1 MNKSIVIKTTARITS
16 LLLLLA
22 VAGGFALLH
31 TQGGKLFSVQSG
43 SMVPNLSKGDLVAV
57 TRVSEGQ
64 LAVGDVITYTNPKNM
79 RETITHRVVE
89 LPSSA
94 NAGRILTKGDA
105 NPTVD
110 APILP
115 SAVVGKVDF
124 SAPYVGAVID
134 FIRTPVGL
142 LLLVYIPALAVIWR
156 ELKLLSNYFR
166 RMQPYIAAWR
176 RDRQAKSGKGMVIG
190 IYVGVA
196 TLIGGILAIG
206 PVAHAVL
213 LNQASLTGNTIAAT
227 NLPTE
232 PPDPGTGQVLFRQL
246 TLRCSLD
253 NTTTANKR
261 PQIVLYN
268 TERRTSVDVSGW
280 KIADNSGIIV
290 TLPANTVIK
299 RAHKLT
305 ITPLLSNGLDYAGD
319 RLILQNSSGQNI
331 DTLSWGADTSQF
343 NPSIQGMTAGTKAKR
358 LPVRTDTNT
367 ANDWRLNQNQ
377 CRGGSDPTAPAGQG
391 GGNDPDCYD
400 TTETD
405 RTTVVGMFHILEQQ
419 SSDDD

>member
-1 MNKSIVIKTTARITS
+1 MSNNFVKATARITS

-43 SMVPNLSKGDLVAV
+43 SMVPDLNKGDLVAV
-57 TRVSEGQ
+57 TRVPDGQ
-64 LAVGDVITYTNPKNM
+64 LAVGDVITYMNPKNV

-89 LPSSA
+89 LP
-94 NAGRILTKGDA
+94 NATNSGRILTKGDA

-115 SAVVGKVDF
+115 SAVIGRVDF
-124 SAPYVGAVID
+124 SAPYVGAAID
-134 FIRTPVGL
+134 FIRTPAGL

-176 RDRQAKSGKGMVIG
+176 RDRSAKSGKGMVISMHIG
-190 IYVGVA
+190 AAVI
-196 TLIGGILAIG
+196 IGGILAIG
-206 PVAHAVL
+206 PITHAL
-213 LNQASLTGNTIAAT
+213 LSNQASLTGNTIAAT
-227 NLPTE
+227 NVPTE
-232 PPDPGTGQVLFRQL
+232 PPDPGTGQVVFRQL
-246 TLRCSLD
+246 VLRCSLD
-253 NTTTANKR
+253 NTLTASVR

-268 TERRTSVDVSGW
+268 TERRVSVDVSGW
-280 KIADNSGIIV
+280 KIVDNSGVIA

-319 RLILQNSSGQNI
+319 RLILQNSAGQNV
-331 DTLSWGADTSQF
+331 DTLSWGTDTSQF

-358 LPVRTDTNT
+358 FPVRTDTNT
-367 ANDWRLNQNQ
+367 ATDWRLNQNQ

-419 SSDDD
+419 SSDDE